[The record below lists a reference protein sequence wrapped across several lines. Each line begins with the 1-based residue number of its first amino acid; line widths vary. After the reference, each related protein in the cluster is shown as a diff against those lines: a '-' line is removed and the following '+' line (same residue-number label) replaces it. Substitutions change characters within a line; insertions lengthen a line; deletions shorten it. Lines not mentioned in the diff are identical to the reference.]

1 MGFSPSNSYL
11 LSDHTYRQLADLIY
25 AASGLRFEMSS
36 KFMISRRLAARLDYL
51 ELDSFEKYL
60 SYLMYHPNRETELDS
75 LFDLVTTH
83 ETYFFRED
91 RQLKA
96 FSDEILPQLLESRKQ
111 FQTLRVWSAG
121 CSSGEEPYTVAILCR
136 QIRALRDWNVDI
148 FASDISQTMVHTARR
163 GIYSESS
170 FRNTKEEIRKQYF
183 EEAENGR
190 FRIKDEIRQM
200 VTFMK
205 LNLVDEK
212 KVGIFGEMDVIFCRN
227 VIIYFDTE
235 AKKKV
240 VESFYHKLRK
250 EGFLL
255 LGHSESLLNLSTRFK
270 LKHFKNDLVY
280 QK

>member
-1 MGFSPSNSYL
+1 MGLFGNQYL
-11 LSDHTYRQLADLIY
+11 LSDHTYRQLTDLIY
-25 AASGLRFEMSS
+25 GASGLRFEMSS
-36 KFMISRRLAARLDYL
+36 KFMISRRLAPRLDQL

-60 SYLMYHPNRETELDS
+60 SYLLYHPNREAELDS
-75 LFDLVTTH
+75 IFDLITTH

-96 FSDEILPQLLESRKQ
+96 FSEEILPQLLQTRKQ

-121 CSSGEEPYTVAILCR
+121 CSSGEEPYSIAILCR
-136 QIRALRDWNVDI
+136 QNPALRDWNVDI
-148 FASDISQTMVHTARR
+148 FASDISQHMVQNARR

-170 FRNTKEEIRKQYF
+170 FRNTGEPIRKKFF
-183 EEAENGR
+183 EELEGGQ
-190 FRIKDEIRQM
+190 FRVKDKIRQM

-212 KVGIFGEMDVIFCRN
+212 KTGILGEMDVIFCRN
-227 VIIYFDTE
+227 VIIYFDLE

-240 VESFYHKLRK
+240 IESFFHKLRK
-250 EGFLL
+250 DGYLL
-255 LGHSESLLNLSTRFK
+255 LGHSESLMNLSTRFK
-270 LKHFKNDLVY
+270 LKHLKNDLVY